1 MAEPPPKSVIWMGDS
16 REVLRDFPAVVQD
29 EIGHFALYRAQVGGK
44 HVAAKPLRG
53 FGSGVL
59 ELLSDHRGNTFRTVY
74 TVRFAE
80 AVYDLHAFQKKSLKG
95 IATPAREL
103 DLVKARLRQAEALH
117 RKREKA

>member
-1 MAEPPPKSVIWMGDS
+1 MAKPPPKSVIWMGDS

-29 EIGHFALYRAQVGGK
+29 EIGFALYRAQVGGK

-74 TVRFAE
+74 T
-80 AVYDLHAFQKKSLKG
+80 
-95 IATPAREL
+95 ATPAREL
-103 DLVKARLRQAEALH
+103 DLVKARLGQAEALH